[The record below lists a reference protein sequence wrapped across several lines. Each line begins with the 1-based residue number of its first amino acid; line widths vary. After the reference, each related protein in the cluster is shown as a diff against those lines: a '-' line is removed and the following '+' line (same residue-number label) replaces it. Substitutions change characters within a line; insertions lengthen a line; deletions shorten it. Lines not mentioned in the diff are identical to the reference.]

1 MKYRNY
7 SLPFFSL
14 LALLAS
20 GCTATKNAGVAVGEG
35 TKEAAQQVTQVATD
49 ASVTAAVKM
58 KMADDPD
65 VAAMDINVDTTDGI
79 VTLNGAVQS
88 SAVAQKAVG
97 IANSVDGVTSV
108 KSNLTVRR

>member
-1 MKYRNY
+1 
-7 SLPFFSL
+7 
-14 LALLAS
+14 
-20 GCTATKNAGVAVGEG
+20 
-35 TKEAAQQVTQVATD
+35 
-49 ASVTAAVKM
+49 M

>member
-7 SLPFFSL
+7 STPFL
-14 LALLAS
+14 CLAALLAS
-20 GCTATKNAGVAVGEG
+20 GCTATKNTGVAVGEG
-35 TKEAAQQVTQVATD
+35 TKEAAQQVNQVATD
-49 ASVTAAVKM
+49 ASITAAVKM

-65 VAAMDINVDTTDGI
+65 VAAMDINVDTTDGV

-97 IANSVDGVTSV
+97 IAKSVDGVKSV